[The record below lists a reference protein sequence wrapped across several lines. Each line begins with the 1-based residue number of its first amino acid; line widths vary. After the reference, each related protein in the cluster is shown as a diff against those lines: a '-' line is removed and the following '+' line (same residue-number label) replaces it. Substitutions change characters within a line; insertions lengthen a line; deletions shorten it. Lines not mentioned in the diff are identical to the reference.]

1 MRKIG
6 VLGAGS
12 LVATLRRKRDETY
25 CIEITRDDGE
35 THLRPS
41 DLKHLLKLGELIAH
55 AVLDDGWSSDQEKE
69 EIRAI
74 YKQLS
79 RLLAS

>member
-12 LVATLRRKRDETY
+12 LLATLRRKHDDTY
-25 CIEITRDDGE
+25 FIEITRDDGE
-35 THLRPS
+35 TNLLPS

-55 AVLDDGWSSDQEKE
+55 SVLDDGWSSEQEKE

-79 RLLAS
+79 QLSES